1 MAKAAKVL
9 KMPEKEKAPKEKPP
23 KKKAAS
29 KSKKLED
36 DTLDIEIEEDD
47 DSLSNYQETE
57 KTGRVDSAS
66 KAPAK
71 RMVLTEVRVVDR
83 SFLSVSYSKIEADG
97 STSNHAGVV
106 FDGRFAHPDTLN
118 LFQYLRIH
126 FALACEFISVKQLK
140 SINDYNQS
148 LVEKFTVLKVKIK
161 KEEGV
166 SLTGYKL
173 LGKGP
178 WNFTA
183 PFIRFTDDEQSAYRY
198 IDDLTEKVELLEEEV
213 IKYIDGSKVGKDPQG
228 TLEFPDDNY
237 SEEGL

>member
-1 MAKAAKVL
+1 MAKAAKVVS
-9 KMPEKEKAPKEKPP
+9 MPKEEKAPKEKPP
-23 KKKAAS
+23 KKKASGKKYKPEDLTDEDIFEGPS
-29 KSKKLED
+29 KEPLI
-36 DTLDIEIEEDD
+36 DITI
-47 DSLSNYQETE
+47 Q
-57 KTGRVDSAS
+57 

-71 RMVLTEVRVVDR
+71 RMVVTEVRVVDR

-106 FDGRFAHPDTLN
+106 FEGRFAHPDTLAI
-118 LFQYLRIH
+118 FQDLRVH

-140 SINDYNQS
+140 SIDDYNQS

-173 LGKGP
+173 LNKGP

-183 PFIRFTDDEQSAYRY
+183 PFIRFSDDEQSAYRY
-198 IDDLTEKVELLEEEV
+198 IDELTEKVEQLEEEV
-213 IKYIDGSKVGKDPQG
+213 IKYIEGSKVGKDPQG
-228 TLEFPDDNY
+228 TLEFPSDNY
-237 SEEGL
+237 SEEEL